1 MILINFKQYQE
12 TFGKKAIEL
21 AKIVKEVADKHKLR
35 IVITTS
41 ALDAL
46 RVQQE
51 TGVEVWLQNVD
62 EFSDGKHT
70 GWISAQQAFELGIKG
85 SLINHFEHQSPRG
98 KVSQIISN
106 KPKDF
111 EIMCCAKT
119 IGQIEKWIAKSKP
132 DYILYEPPE
141 LIGSSTDSVSSRPES
156 IKRAVMAAGQIP
168 LMVGAGV
175 KNKEDVI
182 VSLKMGA
189 KSVGLASNFVL
200 SNNPRQVLED
210 IASGFD
216 GII

>member
-1 MILINFKQYQE
+1 MILINFKIYQE
-12 TFGKKAIEL
+12 TFGNRAIEL
-21 AKIVKEVADKHKLR
+21 AKIVKEVGDKYKIR

-41 ALDAL
+41 ALDAF
-46 RVQQE
+46 RIQQE
-51 TGVEVWLQNVD
+51 TGAEVWLQNVD
-62 EFSDGKHT
+62 EYNNGKHT
-70 GWISAQQAFELGIKG
+70 GWISMEQAASLGING
-85 SLINHFEHQSPRG
+85 SLVNHFEHQSPRG
-98 KVSQIISN
+98 KVSQIISS
-106 KPKDF
+106 KPKSF

-141 LIGSSTDSVSSRPES
+141 LIGSNTDSVSSRPES
-156 IKRAVMAAGQIP
+156 IKRAVAASGEIP

-189 KSVGLASNFVL
+189 SSVGLASNFVL
-200 SNNPRQVLED
+200 SNNPRLVLED